1 MSNSLFDELEN
12 QLSEQGA
19 GAVFDK
25 LATELAGEKKFH

>member
-19 GAVFDK
+19 GARVDK
-25 LATELAGEKKFH
+25 LAAALERLTG